1 MDRRTRVGLGR
12 TRLRVTRLGLGT
24 APLGGLYAEVPETE
38 AHAVIDRAFELGL
51 RYFDTAPLYGHG
63 LAERRTGEV
72 LRSKARGD
80 FVLSTK
86 VGRLLR
92 PGAPPPDG
100 QFKGTPAVVPV
111 FDFSYDATLR
121 SVEES
126 LTRLGLDRIDILLIH
141 DPDEH
146 YDEALRGAYPA
157 LERLRSEGVVSAIGA
172 GMNQAEMLARFARE
186 ADLDCLLLAGR
197 YTLLDQ
203 VALGELLPLCQ
214 ERGIAVIAGGV
225 FNSGILAR
233 PVPGA
238 PYNYE
243 PAASDIVDRA
253 RRIEAVCARFDVR
266 LKAVALQFPLAHPA
280 VACVLT
286 GCRSVVELEENIRLF
301 ELALP
306 TDIWDALKKEGL
318 LSELA
323 PVPGPGSKR
332 S

>member
-1 MDRRTRVGLGR
+1 MDRGTRVGLGR

-38 AHAVIDRAFELGL
+38 AHAVVDRAFGLGV

-72 LRSKARGD
+72 LRSKARDD

-92 PGAPPPDG
+92 PGAPLPDG

-126 LTRLGLDRIDILLIH
+126 LSRLGLDRIDILLIH
-141 DPDEH
+141 DPDQH

-172 GMNQAEMLARFARE
+172 GMNHAEMLARFARE
-186 ADLDCLLLAGR
+186 ADLDCLLMAGR

-203 VALGELLPLCQ
+203 VALSELLPLCQ
-214 ERGIAVIAGGV
+214 ERGIAVVAGGV

-243 PAASDIVDRA
+243 PATSDIVDRA
-253 RRIEAVCARFDVR
+253 RRIEAVCARFDVP

-286 GCRSVVELEENIRLF
+286 GCRSVVELEENIQLF

-306 TDIWDALKKEGL
+306 TDIWAALKKEGL
-318 LSELA
+318 VSELA
-323 PVPGPGSKR
+323 PVPAPASTR

>member
-1 MDRRTRVGLGR
+1 VDRRSRVALGR
-12 TRLRVTRLGLGT
+12 TRLQVTRLGLGT
-24 APLGGLYAEVPETE
+24 APLGGLYAEVSETE
-38 AHAVIDRAFELGL
+38 AHAVVEQAYDLGL

-63 LAERRTGEV
+63 LAERRTGQV
-72 LRSKARGD
+72 LRSKPRD
-80 FVLSTK
+80 DVVLSTK

-100 QFKGTPAVVPV
+100 QFKGTPPVVPV

-126 LTRLGLDRIDILLIH
+126 LSRLGLDRVDILLIH
-141 DPDEH
+141 DPDQH
-146 YDEALRGAYPA
+146 YDAARAGAYPA

-172 GMNQAEMLARFARE
+172 GMNQVEMLARFARE
-186 ADLDCLLLAGR
+186 TDVDCLLVAGR

-203 VALGELLPLCQ
+203 VALTELLPLCQ

-233 PVPGA
+233 PAAGA

-243 PAASDIVDRA
+243 PAAAEIVERA
-253 RRIEAVCARFDVR
+253 LRIQAVCARFNIPV
-266 LKAVALQFPLAHPA
+266 KAAALQFPLAHPA

-286 GCRSVVELEENIRLF
+286 GCRSVAELRENIELF
-301 ELALP
+301 ELELP
-306 TDIWDALKKEGL
+306 AGLWAALKNEGL
-318 LSELA
+318 LREPA
-323 PVPGPGSKR
+323 PVPLASRP
-332 S
+332 

>member
-1 MDRRTRVGLGR
+1 VDRRTQVALGR
-12 TRLRVTRLGLGT
+12 TRLQVTRLGLGT
-24 APLGGLYAEVPETE
+24 APLGGLYTEVSEAE
-38 AHAVIDRAFELGL
+38 AHAVVDQAYEDGL

-72 LRSKARGD
+72 LRSKPRQD

-92 PGAPPPDG
+92 PGAPSPDG
-100 QFKGTPAVVPV
+100 QFKGTPRVVPR

-126 LTRLGLDRIDILLIH
+126 LSRLGLDRIDILLIH
-141 DPDEH
+141 DPDQD
-146 YDEALRGAYPA
+146 YDAARTGAYPA
-157 LERLRSEGVVSAIGA
+157 LERLRLEGVVRAIGA
-172 GMNQAEMLARFARE
+172 GMNQVEMLARFARE
-186 ADLDCLLLAGR
+186 TDVDCLLVAGR

-203 VALGELLPLCQ
+203 VALTELLPLCQ

-233 PVPGA
+233 PAAGA

-243 PAASDIVDRA
+243 PAAAEIVKRA
-253 RRIEAVCARFDVR
+253 QRIERVCNNFNVPA
-266 LKAVALQFPLAHPA
+266 KAAALQFPLAHPA

-286 GCRSVVELEENIRLF
+286 GCRSVAELQENIELF
-301 ELALP
+301 ELELP
-306 TDIWDALKKEGL
+306 PELWSALKTEGL
-318 LSELA
+318 LREPA
-323 PVPGPGSKR
+323 PVPSSSRP
-332 S
+332 

>member
-1 MDRRTRVGLGR
+1 MDRRTRVELGR

-24 APLGGLYAEVPETE
+24 APLGGLYAEVSETE
-38 AHAVIDRAFELGL
+38 AHAVVDKAYQLGL

-63 LAERRTGEV
+63 LAERRTGRV
-72 LRSKARGD
+72 LRSKPRND

-92 PGAPPPDG
+92 PGAPSPDG

-126 LTRLGLDRIDILLIH
+126 LSRLGLDRIDILLIH
-141 DPDEH
+141 DPDQH
-146 YDEALRGAYPA
+146 YDAARLGAYPA
-157 LERLRSEGVVSAIGA
+157 LERLRSEGVVSAIGV
-172 GMNQAEMLARFARE
+172 GMNQVEMLARFARE
-186 ADLDCLLLAGR
+186 SDVDCLLVAGR

-203 VALGELLPLCQ
+203 VALTELLPLCE
-214 ERGIAVIAGGV
+214 ERGIAVMAGGV

-233 PVPGA
+233 PDAGA

-243 PAASDIVDRA
+243 PAAAEIVERA
-253 RRIEAVCARFDVR
+253 QRIEAVCARFDVPV
-266 LKAVALQFPLAHPA
+266 KAAALQFPLAHPA

-286 GCRSVVELEENIRLF
+286 GCRSVAELQENIELF
-301 ELALP
+301 DIGLP
-306 TDIWDALKKEGL
+306 AGLWPALKAEGL
-318 LSELA
+318 LRESA
-323 PVPGPGSKR
+323 PVPAPSR
-332 S
+332 P